1 MSVAIRINN
10 VEASVTSC
18 SFVGFDA
25 GIECDGDS
33 LNLKDVYFG
42 TRVGVKGKKVGS
54 IKMNNVTHNESA
66 WVMRL
71 SPIAAV
77 VRKTI
82 YGAY

>member
-1 MSVAIRINN
+1 MSVAIRFTNGG
-10 VEASVTSC
+10 ASITSC
-18 SFVGFDA
+18 SFVGFDT

-33 LNLKDVYFG
+33 LSLKDVYFG
-42 TRVGVKGKKVGS
+42 TRVGVKGRKVGS
-54 IKMNNVTHNESA
+54 IKMNNVTHNEGA

-82 YGAY
+82 YGTY